1 MVLPCSGINAWTE
14 PSNTAG
20 AIAANM
26 APHRGRSPSLYKASA
41 GSRLSCIITKLHHY
55 IVERFSSSVRDL
67 SWATR
72 NLHSHVFV
80 GRLHMLNASGRIA
93 FVHCILRRL

>member
-41 GSRLSCIITKLHHY
+41 GSRL
-55 IVERFSSSVRDL
+55 
-67 SWATR
+67 
-72 NLHSHVFV
+72 
-80 GRLHMLNASGRIA
+80 
-93 FVHCILRRL
+93 